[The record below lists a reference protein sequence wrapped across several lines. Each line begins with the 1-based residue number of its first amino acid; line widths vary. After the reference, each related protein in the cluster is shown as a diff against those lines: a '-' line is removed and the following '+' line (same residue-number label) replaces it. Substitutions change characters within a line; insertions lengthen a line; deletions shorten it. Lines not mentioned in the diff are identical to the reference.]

1 MKKAIV
7 GVVALL
13 GFGLLI
19 GGNEAGDA
27 KPKYTIKQVMAKA
40 MKGKGY
46 QKLEKDE
53 QIDLFVALAAN
64 MPPMGDAASW
74 KEKTTKLLAA
84 AQSLEKGETDA
95 AAKYKAALDCK
106 ACHSV
111 HKPD

>member
-7 GVVALL
+7 GFVALM

-53 QIDLFVALAAN
+53 QIDLFRHSFDSLPLPSALASALSCR
-64 MPPMGDAASW
+64 PRS
-74 KEKTTKLLAA
+74 A
-84 AQSLEKGETDA
+84 AQNSL
-95 AAKYKAALDCK
+95 
-106 ACHSV
+106 
-111 HKPD
+111 

>member
-7 GVVALL
+7 GAVALL

-74 KEKTTKLLAA
+74 KAKTDALV
-84 AQSLEKGETDA
+84 A
-95 AAKYKAALDCK
+95 AAKDGDIAKVNAAANCG
-106 ACHSV
+106 ACHGA
-111 HKPD
+111 HQKKKA